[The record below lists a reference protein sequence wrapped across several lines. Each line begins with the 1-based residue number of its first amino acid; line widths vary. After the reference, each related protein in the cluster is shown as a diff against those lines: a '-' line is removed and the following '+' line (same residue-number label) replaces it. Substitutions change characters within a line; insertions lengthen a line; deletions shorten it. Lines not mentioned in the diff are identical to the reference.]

1 MSQENSGAD
10 VAGLTSRLADLLSDL
25 CLTIEGKQPPQ
36 VQGKRDSD
44 WDWKSRIAHWVVHKR
59 GILSIRH
66 LGAILREGGTS
77 RCPPQIRNI
86 PGMDGILLRSYR
98 SPQKRDKIKH

>member
-36 VQGKRDSD
+36 VQGKREWD
-44 WDWKSRIAHWVVHKR
+44 WDWMSGIAHWVVHKG

-66 LGAILREGGTS
+66 LGAILRDGGTS
-77 RCPPQIRNI
+77 RWPSQIKNI
-86 PGMDGILLRSYR
+86 SCIIPSNFA
-98 SPQKRDKIKH
+98 